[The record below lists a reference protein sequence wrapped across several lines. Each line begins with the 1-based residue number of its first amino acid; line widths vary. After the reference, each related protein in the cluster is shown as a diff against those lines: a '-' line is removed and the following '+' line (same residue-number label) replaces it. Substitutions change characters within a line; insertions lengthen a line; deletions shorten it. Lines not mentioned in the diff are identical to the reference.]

1 MLRDVKMLKGAV
13 ILLVEDDQGDQKLI
27 RSSMFQEKIVN
38 DLRIV
43 SSGEQALEYLQRSRS
58 GDKQSPIPD
67 LILLDLNMP
76 GMGGKELL
84 KQVKQDEDL
93 KFIPIVVLTT
103 SDSEQDI
110 MDSYKL
116 YASGYIKK
124 PISLRGFQEVMQNLE
139 EYWFMVCKPFSG
151 REYV

>member
-1 MLRDVKMLKGAV
+1 MLTGAV
-13 ILLVEDDQGDQKLI
+13 ILLVEDDHGDQKLI
-27 RSSMFQEKIVN
+27 RTSMFREKIVN
-38 DLRIV
+38 ELKIV
-43 SSGEQALEYLQRSRS
+43 SSGEEAIEYLHRSKN
-58 GDKQSPIPD
+58 GDAQAPTPD

-76 GMGGKELL
+76 GMGGKALL

-124 PISLRGFQEVMQNLE
+124 PITLRGFQDVMQNLE

-151 REYV
+151 REFV